1 MEKKADIKAIMARF
15 QANAGSSDESSA
27 PSLKHKTPVNAT
39 LSSGPAI
46 PSKKPVLESLSGG
59 TLNLPPKPASYLKST
74 TKIDTEVPAANK
86 MIPLASRFNNSLEET
101 TNKKPFLERGQTSL
115 KSPEAKWPEVKS
127 PGVKPIPKPPLS
139 TSLSNPRLPGP
150 KPPPAASKPTWLKE
164 ESSEGSPGL
173 NPAPPKEPPLP
184 RKPNSS
190 IIKLRQQSESDK
202 PSLPA
207 NIETF
212 KNKPESDL
220 NVDAKAPLNPAVPPP
235 KPPTS
240 KKPSLRIPP
249 SASIQNTNIDSE
261 PKRKP
266 LPNVLTSGPAPVK
279 PKRPPKVDLSGFRIA
294 AVIFNDNNVVNKPVP
309 PPPLTLGTNRPE
321 LPQSALPSLPPRPLG
336 TIVREESY
344 DDVDAVQI
352 NSNLPPPLPPSI
364 GHPSLRPKEEDDDNS
379 GDMYEPLDEEA
390 WDENEKRKEKEEKRQ
405 LEAEKKEQKEREKKE
420 QDARKKFKI
429 VGAVEV
435 INQGKA
441 RVDHKG
447 SRTELA
453 LKRGDYLDII
463 RVQGNPEGK
472 WLGRKQDGTIGYV
485 KTTSVEIDFNTL
497 KTQAKQGSIS
507 SELYDDVDV
516 ASSDSSGISGQ
527 GVFLPPPP
535 AEDELYNDVIDP
547 DLDVSRPRPRMSVKT
562 FDLLKIFERNR
573 RPDSTK
579 VLPPPSQFAVGESSV
594 DDDLY
599 YDVDAQ
605 NMPPPPPISSIPTL
619 RGRGKEEEYDLKKMK
634 KFDKEEK
641 DFRKKFKYDGEI
653 QVLYQVTVSPAAVNK
668 KWSGKELAVKPG
680 EKLDVIVKPVDTKM
694 ICRNEEG
701 KFGYVSM
708 SNICMDDGDIYDDI
722 GDDCIYDND

>member
-1 MEKKADIKAIMARF
+1 MCIFLKCVALVQVALATLWSNTCWEKKADIKAIMARF

-547 DLDVSRPRPRMSVKT
+547 DLDVR
-562 FDLLKIFERNR
+562 
-573 RPDSTK
+573 
-579 VLPPPSQFAVGESSV
+579 LPPPSQFAVGESSV